1 MLSYKVVAGGN
12 YVIDKQYYSWL
23 AGEDDVLDVL
33 GLDSLEIAIKS
44 WTCGAGVWSVPCS
57 RVGVVARYIPNILDE
72 DHVLN
77 ISLRLPFSVK
87 VINNISHSVLQIV
100 LSVVGRV

>member
-1 MLSYKVVAGGN
+1 MINHWLSKSYKVVAGGN

-77 ISLRLPFSVK
+77 ISLR
-87 VINNISHSVLQIV
+87 
-100 LSVVGRV
+100 